1 MSYTELRI
9 VKLTPFKHVKSPQEF
24 INFAREN
31 KLDVSIYPGV
41 EEYFDEYYIT
51 HIVDYSSDIAVGT
64 SGRFNV
70 QYEYVFYK
78 NVIYKFDDYITEDEE
93 GYINR
98 FIINSDGS
106 IDLVSMFYN
115 CGTDFAKNLR
125 GGLNALLNEE
135 NKDEYR

>member
-1 MSYTELRI
+1 MSSTELHTG
-9 VKLTPFKHVKSPQEF
+9 KLTPFKTVESPQEL
-24 INFAREN
+24 INFARKN
-31 KLDVSIYPGV
+31 KLDVSIYPNV
-41 EEYFDEYYIT
+41 EEYFDDYCIT
-51 HIVDYSSDIAVGT
+51 HIVDYSSAIAVGT

-78 NVIYKFDDYITEDEE
+78 NVIYKFDDYITEDED

-115 CGTDFAKNLR
+115 C
-125 GGLNALLNEE
+125 
-135 NKDEYR
+135 

>member
-51 HIVDYSSDIAVGT
+51 HIVDYSSAIALCKA
-64 SGRFNV
+64 SGFNT
-70 QYEYVFYK
+70 QCKYVFYK
-78 NVIYKFDDYITEDEE
+78 NVIYKFDNYVAKGCE
-93 GYINR
+93 YVNK
-98 FIINSDGS
+98 FIINPDGS
-106 IDLVSMFYN
+106 IDFVSMFYN
-115 CGTDFAKNLR
+115 GGTNFYEELQD
-125 GGLNALLNEE
+125 GLDALLNKE